1 MNMNMNIRSF
11 QVDDQ
16 EEVVEIMASHPL
28 QFPKFIIDKY
38 PIRWNDFLNSSTEN
52 NKSQFYVAFNEDN
65 EIVGH
70 AGYLFNSEVGLYE
83 IVGVAIKKAVQRQGI
98 GKALIS
104 VICNSVKEM
113 DENKIILYTLGH
125 IGNEDTITFYRNI
138 GFDLIN
144 YEKDFFR
151 SEYHRV
157 TFTKNLAKTCGKS
170 Q

>member
-1 MNMNMNIRSF
+1 MNIRSL
-11 QVDDQ
+11 QADDQ
-16 EEVVEIMASHPL
+16 EEVIGIMAGHPL
-28 QFPKFIIDKY
+28 QFPKFIIEKY

-83 IVGVAIKKAVQRQGI
+83 IVGVAVKKGVQRQGI

-104 VICNSVKEM
+104 AICNSAREM
-113 DENKIILYTLGH
+113 NEKKIILYTLGH
-125 IGNEDTITFYRNI
+125 VRNEDTITFYRNK
-138 GFDLIN
+138 GFDQIN

-157 TFTKNLAKTCGKS
+157 TFIKNLVAI
-170 Q
+170 